1 MRGVNK
7 VILLGTVGRDPEVRS
22 LGASGSTLT
31 SIILATKDVWKDK
44 NTGELVE
51 QTEWHRVVF
60 YGRLADIS
68 SQYLRKGS
76 KVYVEGSIH
85 TKKWQDKTTGQ
96 DRYSTEI
103 KANLIEFLDSRGGGG
118 NQTSSVYEN
127 DYPSNS
133 TYGQN
138 EDYQA
143 APRPKAPSRPAA
155 PAHNDLDD
163 DLPF

>member
-1 MRGVNK
+1 M
-7 VILLGTVGRDPEVRS
+7 
-22 LGASGSTLT
+22 
-31 SIILATKDVWKDK
+31 
-44 NTGELVE
+44 
-51 QTEWHRVVF
+51 
-60 YGRLADIS
+60 
-68 SQYLRKGS
+68 
-76 KVYVEGSIH
+76 EGSIH
-85 TKKWQDKTTGQ
+85 TRKWQDKTTGQ

-103 KANLIEFLDSRGGGG
+103 KANVMQLLDGRSGGN

-138 EDYQA
+138 DDYQA